1 MFDKIVTIFDDF
13 TKGERMQDLAQLSRE
28 NDIPFEKKVSFGI
41 QGTSIKGFKLFSG
54 KGTKRLIGLLTPKT
68 KDFEGEVRFYD
79 YLVTKDLETK
89 THSVIEVTMP
99 GFSTDY
105 FMIEPKG
112 TISKMKSIFVTHPL
126 IFPELKDFH
135 AKFELHSE
143 EADDTSILKK
153 SALSLIT
160 EYPGLTCEAIDSHLI
175 FYYKKKTIEVHRV
188 LPMIHFAI
196 EIVRLLCYDNSDDF
210 V

>member
-1 MFDKIVTIFDDF
+1 MIDKIVTIFDDF
-13 TKGERMQDLAQLSRE
+13 TKGERMQDLAQLAKE
-28 NDIPFEKKVSFGI
+28 NNIPFKKKVSFGI
-41 QGTSIKGFKLFSG
+41 QSTAIKGFKLFTG
-54 KGTKRLIGLLTPKT
+54 KGTKRLIGLLTPSVGN
-68 KDFEGEVRFYD
+68 FEGKIRFYD

-89 THSVIEVTMP
+89 THSVIEVSMP
-99 GFSTDY
+99 GLYTDY

-112 TISKMKSIFVTHPL
+112 AISKMKSIFVTHPL

-135 AKFELHSE
+135 AKFEVHSE

-153 SALSLIT
+153 SILSLMT
-160 EYPGLTCEAIDSHLI
+160 EYPGLTCEAMDNQLI
-175 FYYKKKTIEVHRV
+175 FYYKKKTIEVQRV

-196 EIVRLLCYDNSDDF
+196 EFVRLLCYDNSDDF